1 MRFAASGAASIPR
14 RLLVAHSAS
23 AIKRHRQSLR
33 RRERNPGQ
41 VTAARSAVRRARE
54 AIAAGSTEDA
64 REAVRAA
71 ASVLDRAARKGILH
85 ANNAS
90 RRKARIMR
98 QLNTLQQGGK
108 AAEAPKRRRATGTKA
123 KPAVRKSTPRGKK
136 S

>member
-1 MRFAASGAASIPR
+1 M
-14 RLLVAHSAS
+14 AHSLS

-33 RRERNPGQ
+33 RRERNQGRI
-41 VTAARSAVRRARE
+41 TEARSAVRRARE
-54 AIAAGSTEDA
+54 AIAAGSADDA

-71 ASVLDRAARKGILH
+71 ASVLDRAARKRILH

-98 QLNTLQQGGK
+98 QLNTLQQGG
-108 AAEAPKRRRATGTKA
+108 AVAQAPKRRRATGAKA
-123 KPAVRKSTPRGKK
+123 KPAARKSTPRGKK